1 MSFTI
6 VTPAQVEAGRL
17 FYENYKK
24 HWTADDIEKAGGYQ
38 KLGDVEQKLI
48 LHAFGKPLH
57 ELGLEVQTELPFES
71 KTNGHASKSDLETVA
86 RVEATETERAFAE
99 AQLDPLPDVPAVMKA
114 QRQWVRWRLE
124 TVKGKLTKVPYQV
137 NGAKASSTD
146 SSTWADYRTAVTGA
160 TINASGGVGFVVAGE
175 IVGFDLDGCYDA
187 QTNTIAPWAD
197 KIVDA
202 LDSYTE
208 ITPSETGLRVWV
220 RGVLPGKDKVFHL
233 NPAIGYGSKVQV
245 EVFTEKKYFTVTG
258 ETFGTTNPD
267 VQERD
272 LSAVYQMLHDLRAQ
286 NPAPVNQKA
295 VSTDA
300 GEGTAIE
307 YAPGTTFKTDKYTIF
322 KRGRIVEGASEFK
335 ITDGVGTLTYPSH
348 SEGDLGFA
356 TVLAVFHDGDT
367 EKMEDD
373 FRKSPMWRE
382 KWERTKQY
390 DFPKALETAKKIRE
404 KEEKKSE
411 QVPTRAVPVL
421 AVSEN
426 AAPIPAEEVT
436 DPVPRFDP
444 SVVNGIYK
452 KFVEIATRGT
462 TMAPQ
467 FVYAIAKTIVGARM
481 AGKVKFE
488 NLDVEPRFYT
498 ALIGETGSGKGEA
511 WRRVFQILNVEGQI
525 GNSPVSGL
533 KIINSADSG
542 AGIRDAFFDPPQ
554 ELPMLIYIDEV
565 ESFGN
570 KAAATRNPAILD
582 MLIELA
588 DTTQISRVKAAK
600 NDNIKAVK
608 TKNDARLCAVMCG
621 QEGHVYMKAFAGRTK
636 LGLWDRLYPEY
647 GVPVETGDLPP
658 VSAVDAYQLLSE
670 LNKLDYSGVM
680 TMQPEAKACLDG
692 FWSGQPD
699 TVRKKARWK
708 KNLMLDVYMSAF
720 GRGLKVAELEDVET
734 AVKIFI
740 RQLIIRQTHFTTEVP
755 DRTGYYLGLIKVITE
770 KMVGRLQARVPPEQV
785 AKSRRDYEKE
795 THAHRDNETHIF
807 ERAWTVYAPTWLTKV
822 EIKKANGQS
831 YVKYLPVVED
841 E

>member
-1 MSFTI
+1 MSVSLDNLREFAKI
-6 VTPAQVEAGRL
+6 SKDA
-17 FYENYKK
+17 KK
-24 HWTADDIEKAGGYQ
+24 DRHCIYGELIPTWTKDTKSVNQMLDE
-38 KLGDVEQKLI
+38 L
-48 LHAFGKPLH
+48 FGKPAPAKT
-57 ELGLEVQTELPFES
+57 VPVES
-71 KTNGHASKSDLETVA
+71 IVPPTA
-86 RVEATETERAFAE
+86 REATKTDRAFAE

-124 TVKGKLTKVPYQV
+124 TVKGKLTKVPYQIS
-137 NGAKASSTD
+137 GEKASSTD
-146 SSTWADYRTAVTGA
+146 PNTWTDYRTAVAGVVISA
-160 TINASGGVGFVVAGE
+160 EQGVGFMFANGFAG
-175 IVGFDLDGCYDA
+175 IDLDGCRNPE
-187 QTNTIAPWAD
+187 TEEIKPWAND
-197 KIVDA
+197 IIQS
-202 LDSYTE
+202 LDNVYVEVS
-208 ITPSETGLRVWV
+208 PSGTGLHIF
-220 RGVLPGKDKVFHL
+220 VLGKVPGADKKFNL
-233 NPAIGYGSKVQV
+233 NPAIGYGKAAIEIYDQRR
-245 EVFTEKKYFTVTG
+245 YFTVTG
-258 ETFGTTNPD
+258 NSYFEDPGD
-267 VQERD
+267 VVACD
-272 LSAVYQMLHDLRAQ
+272 LTAVYQKFHELRRD

-322 KRGRIVEGASEFK
+322 KRGRSVEGASEFK
-335 ITDGVGTLTYPSH
+335 ITDGVGTLIYPSH

-356 TVLAVFHDGDT
+356 TVLALFHDGD
-367 EKMEDD
+367 EQKMEDD
-373 FRKSPMWRE
+373 FRDSPMWRE
-382 KWERTKQY
+382 KWERTGKRY

-421 AVSEN
+421 AASEN
-426 AAPIPAEEVT
+426 AAPIPADEVT
-436 DPVPRFDP
+436 DPVPPFDP

-467 FVYAIAKTIVGARM
+467 FVYAIAKTVVGARM

-770 KMVGRLQARVPPEQV
+770 KMVGRLQAGIPPEQV

-807 ERAWTVYAPTWLTKV
+807 ERAWTVHAPTWLSKV